1 MENEE
6 KKYNLENP
14 NEEPVQVDEEPL
26 VLEANKSAQNI
37 EEMNVSDRIK
47 YVLSFY
53 KNYRAEIADS
63 NSSLPLHLLEILFK
77 AH

>member
-14 NEEPVQVDEEPL
+14 NEEPVKVDEEPL

-37 EEMNVSDRIK
+37 EEMNVKRVKTLTKIGK
-47 YVLSFY
+47 IVMTALTYVFLVFIAIIVIFPFY
-53 KNYRAEIADS
+53 WM
-63 NSSLPLHLLEILFK
+63 
-77 AH
+77 

>member
-37 EEMNVSDRIK
+37 EEMNVQLEK
-47 YVLSFY
+47 V
-53 KNYRAEIADS
+53 S
-63 NSSLPLHLLEILFK
+63 NDYEK
-77 AH
+77 